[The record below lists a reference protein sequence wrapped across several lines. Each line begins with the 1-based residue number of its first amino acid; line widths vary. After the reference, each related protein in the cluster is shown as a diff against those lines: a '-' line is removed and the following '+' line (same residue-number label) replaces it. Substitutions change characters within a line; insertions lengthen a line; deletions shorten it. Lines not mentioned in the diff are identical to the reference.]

1 VPLPNL
7 HVVWHNFFVLLRSE
21 EPSIADL
28 LLNQPTFDS
37 VDDCMDYFCNSE
49 RAARAARD
57 KALPFSQQ
65 PTLDKFEAEQ
75 VLVTPNQAQPVPAQE
90 QASAVATQGRYE
102 GSKGKIAENGN
113 KWMTEELR
121 VALQKYLQKEDAL
134 KVWL

>member
-1 VPLPNL
+1 
-7 HVVWHNFFVLLRSE
+7 
-21 EPSIADL
+21 
-28 LLNQPTFDS
+28 
-37 VDDCMDYFCNSE
+37 MDYFCNSE